1 MSVTQVVSG
10 NRIREARLT
19 AGLTQ
24 ASLARAV
31 DTSERNIVRWEND
44 QNAPRLKHLSA
55 IAQATGRDLSFFV
68 ADEDVDDEEADP
80 MLRVR
85 RIRAELVLH
94 GRDDLADDLL
104 KLARHFPARVLSP
117 SLALSRGANE
127 RREP

>member
-10 NRIREARLT
+10 NRIRAARLA

-24 ASLARAV
+24 NGLARAV

-44 QNAPRLKHLSA
+44 QNVPRLKHLSA
-55 IAQATGRDLSFFV
+55 IAQATGKEITFFIEDEQA
-68 ADEDVDDEEADP
+68 ADDSEED
-80 MLRVR
+80 RVSRLR

-104 KLARHFPARVLSP
+104 KLAKGWV
-117 SLALSRGANE
+117 
-127 RREP
+127 